1 MPGSHMRTTA
11 RAVLFAAMW
20 AASLSVSAQAP
31 GAGDVG
37 ENAFLKNCA
46 LCHVGQFPGHTHAPR
61 LAQLRQLP
69 LERVRDALL
78 NGRMRPNTRF
88 MSKAEIDTVALY
100 VAAPAAAAPA
110 AAAATPAPSDA
121 ASAAAPRA
129 AQ

>member
-1 MPGSHMRTTA
+1 MPGSHLHTTA
-11 RAVLFAAMW
+11 RAVLVATFC
-20 AASLSVSAQAP
+20 AASLSVGAQAP
-31 GAGDVG
+31 GAGDAG

-46 LCHVGQFPGHTHAPR
+46 LCHVGQFPGNTHAPR

-88 MSKAEIDTVALY
+88 MSKAEIDAVALY
-100 VAAPAAAAPA
+100 VSSPAAAAPA
-110 AAAATPAPSDA
+110 AAAAAPAPTDA
-121 ASAAAPRA
+121 ASAAAPRV